1 VKEYLKDRL
10 AESVALADV
19 AEHVGLSPFYLL
31 ETFRETAGLSIH
43 QYQIQLRIAHARI
56 LPARGM
62 NVSRAAS
69 ESGFSDQ
76 SHLGRHFKRMVDV
89 PPGTYSAAWTAIDA
103 SHAGVSRPPHAA
115 LTRTGMMPNA
125 DYPIRR

>member
-1 VKEYLKDRL
+1 VRRVKEYLKDRL

-43 QYQIQLRIAHARI
+43 QYQIQLRIAHARM
-56 LPARGM
+56 LLARGM

-89 PPGTYSAAWTAIDA
+89 TPGTYSAAWTAIDA

-125 DYPIRR
+125 D